1 MRKINNKKA
10 ASANSL
16 VSVDHSI
23 REFETFKSRVAN
35 AVLDYM
41 EAQSDLDLL
50 ACLEK
55 SSIFL
60 TNISSQMEKIFEDQ
74 NQVVKDQNDL
84 FEIGDDLF
92 SSFRQGGSDT
102 IH

>member
-1 MRKINNKKA
+1 MKKINNKKA
-10 ASANSL
+10 SSASSS

-50 ACLEK
+50 VCLEK
-55 SSIFL
+55 SCIFL
-60 TNISSQMEKIFEDQ
+60 TNISDQMEKVFDDQ